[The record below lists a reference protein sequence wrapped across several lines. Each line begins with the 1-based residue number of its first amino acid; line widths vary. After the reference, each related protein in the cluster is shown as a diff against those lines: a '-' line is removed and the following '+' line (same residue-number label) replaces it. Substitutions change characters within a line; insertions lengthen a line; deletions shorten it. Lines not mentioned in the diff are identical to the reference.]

1 MKKLKVVVTLGLL
14 PMFLII
20 KNIEVGNSVV
30 EKYYSDFFYLYI
42 SEKLRFITGWISIPI
57 GDLLYLFIIFSLI
70 YFVFFRI
77 KKSKNILLNLGSS
90 AFIFIFLFYV
100 LWGLNYKRVPIK
112 DHLNVNGNFE
122 KKELIDFTETLI
134 DKINKKH
141 IFLFKNDS
149 VRPINEYSFVESI
162 EISKNNIDKL
172 KEKLK
177 KSIIKSDYKNV
188 SVKKSL
194 FSLPLTYMGF
204 SGYINPFTNEANIN
218 YKIPSTSL
226 IFVINHEIAHQLG
239 IASEKDANFI
249 SYLMLISSDDE
260 YLKYCGLSYALRLC
274 LNELSKLDNDKY
286 QYLLKRVN
294 KGIIK
299 DYVEINKFWKNYEG
313 KIEEVSKKSYDL
325 YLKQNNIQSGIK
337 NYNESISLILKY
349 KFQTNEQKNN
359 QFR

>member
-1 MKKLKVVVTLGLL
+1 MKKLKVVVTLGLF

-57 GDLLYLFIIFSLI
+57 GDLLYLFIILSLI

-77 KKSKNILLNLGSS
+77 KKSTNILLNLGSS

-100 LWGLNYKRVPIK
+100 LWGLNYKRVPVK
-112 DHLNVNGNFE
+112 DHLNVDGNFE
-122 KKELIDFTETLI
+122 IKELTDFTETLI

-149 VRPINEYSFVESI
+149 VRPINEYSFTESI

-177 KSIIKSDYKNV
+177 KPIIKSDYKNV

-274 LNELSKLDNDKY
+274 LNELSKLDYDKY
-286 QYLLKRVN
+286 QYLSQKVN

-299 DYVEINKFWKNYEG
+299 DFVEINKFWKNYEG
-313 KIEEVSKKSYDL
+313 KIEKVSKKSYDL

>member
-1 MKKLKVVVTLGLL
+1 MKKLKVVVTLGLF

-149 VRPINEYSFVESI
+149 VRPINKYSFTESI

-177 KSIIKSDYKNV
+177 KPIIKSDYKNV

-226 IFVINHEIAHQLG
+226 IFVVNHEIAHQLG

-349 KFQTNEQKNN
+349 KF
-359 QFR
+359 

>member
-1 MKKLKVVVTLGLL
+1 MKKLKVVVTLGLF

-100 LWGLNYKRVPIK
+100 LWGLNYKRVPVK
-112 DHLNVNGNFE
+112 DHLNVDGNFE
-122 KKELIDFTETLI
+122 IKELTDFTETLI

-149 VRPINEYSFVESI
+149 VRPINEYSFTESI

-177 KSIIKSDYKNV
+177 KPIIKSDYKNV

-249 SYLMLISSDDE
+249 SYLMLTSSDNE

-274 LNELSKLDNDKY
+274 LNELSKLDYDKY
-286 QYLLKRVN
+286 RYLLERVN

-349 KFQTNEQKNN
+349 KFQANE
-359 QFR
+359 

>member
-57 GDLLYLFIIFSLI
+57 GDLLYLFIILSLI

-77 KKSKNILLNLGSS
+77 KKSTNILLNLGSS

-100 LWGLNYKRVPIK
+100 LWGLNYKRVPVK
-112 DHLNVNGNFE
+112 DHLNVDGNFE
-122 KKELIDFTETLI
+122 IKELTDFTETLI

-149 VRPINEYSFVESI
+149 VRPINEYSFTESI

-177 KSIIKSDYKNV
+177 KPIIKSDYKNV

-274 LNELSKLDNDKY
+274 LNELSKLDYDKY
-286 QYLLKRVN
+286 QYLSQKIN

-299 DYVEINKFWKNYEG
+299 DFVEINKFWKNYEG
-313 KIEEVSKKSYDL
+313 KIEKVSKKSYDL

>member
-14 PMFLII
+14 PIFLII

-57 GDLLYLFIIFSLI
+57 GDLLYLFIILSLI

-77 KKSKNILLNLGSS
+77 KKSTNILLNLGSS

-100 LWGLNYKRVPIK
+100 LWGLNYKRVPVK
-112 DHLNVNGNFE
+112 DHLNVDGNFE
-122 KKELIDFTETLI
+122 IKELTDFTETLI

-149 VRPINEYSFVESI
+149 VRPINEYSFTESI

-177 KSIIKSDYKNV
+177 KPIIKSDYKNV

-274 LNELSKLDNDKY
+274 LNELSKLDYDKY
-286 QYLLKRVN
+286 QYLSQKVN

-299 DYVEINKFWKNYEG
+299 DFVEINKFWKNYEG
-313 KIEEVSKKSYDL
+313 KIEKVSKKSYDL

>member
-57 GDLLYLFIIFSLI
+57 GDLLYLFIILSLI

-77 KKSKNILLNLGSS
+77 KKSTNILLNLGSS

-100 LWGLNYKRVPIK
+100 LWGLNYKRVPVK
-112 DHLNVNGNFE
+112 DHLNVDGNFE
-122 KKELIDFTETLI
+122 IKELTDFTETLI

-149 VRPINEYSFVESI
+149 VRPINEYSFTESI

-177 KSIIKSDYKNV
+177 KPIIKSDYKNV

-274 LNELSKLDNDKY
+274 LNELSKLDYDKY
-286 QYLLKRVN
+286 QYLSQKVN

-299 DYVEINKFWKNYEG
+299 DFVEINKFWKNYEG
-313 KIEEVSKKSYDL
+313 KIEKVSKKSYDL

-349 KFQTNEQKNN
+349 KFQTNEQMNN

>member
-1 MKKLKVVVTLGLL
+1 MKKLKLAFALGLF
-14 PMFLII
+14 PMLLII
-20 KNIEVGNSVV
+20 KNIEVGNQFI
-30 EKYYSDFFYLYI
+30 EKYYSNFIYLFI
-42 SEKLRFITGWISIPI
+42 SEKLRLMTGWISIPI
-57 GDLLYLFIIFSLI
+57 GDLLYLFTIISLI
-70 YFVFFRI
+70 YFLFHRI
-77 KKSKNILLNLGSS
+77 KNSKKILLNLGYS
-90 AFIFIFLFYV
+90 AFVFLFLFYW

-112 DHLNVNGNFE
+112 DHLNVDGNFE
-122 KKELIDFTETLI
+122 KNELIEFTENLI
-134 DKINKKH
+134 DVINNKH
-141 IFLFKNDS
+141 IFLYEYDS
-149 VRPINEYSFVESI
+149 IRPINKYSFKQSVEV
-162 EISKNNIDKL
+162 SKNNIDKL
-172 KEKLK
+172 KEKIK
-177 KSIIKSDYKNV
+177 IPFIKSDYKHV

-194 FSLPLTYMGF
+194 FSLPLAYMGF

-249 SYLMLISSDDE
+249 SYLMLISSDNE

-286 QYLLKRVN
+286 QYLLRKVN

-299 DYVEINKFWKNYEG
+299 DYLEINKFWKNYEG

-325 YLKQNNIQSGIK
+325 YLKQNNIKSGIK

-349 KFQTNEQKNN
+349 KFQVDE
-359 QFR
+359 